1 MPESLDPVRPS
12 EIRSLPFPTQFPTTP
27 RRPAPPCPP
36 LVRAASPVR
45 ARSRGTGAGPPGETP
60 MTQAQIDRAVAIQT
74 GEPLSVIRRL
84 GFSLL
89 IEPREEP
96 AADDI
101 RLVVHC
107 PFCGDQVPYP
117 GRSRDGSQALAE
129 CPGCDVYFEFED
141 RDVFPAS
148 ARRVADPSTARHR
161 YIPA

>member
-1 MPESLDPVRPS
+1 
-12 EIRSLPFPTQFPTTP
+12 
-27 RRPAPPCPP
+27 
-36 LVRAASPVR
+36 
-45 ARSRGTGAGPPGETP
+45 
-60 MTQAQIDRAVAIQT
+60 MTQAQLNHALAGLD

-129 CPGCDVYFEFED
+129 CHGCDVDFEFDD

-148 ARRVADPSTARHR
+148 TRPVPAPVAARSR
-161 YIPA
+161 YLPA